1 MNAGIIRVNGVV
13 VLVAAFCAAA
23 AGQPRIAAH
32 RGANLMV
39 PENTLSAFAAASNVA
54 DMVEL
59 DVRQS
64 QDGVLVA
71 MHDEDVARTTDGTGA
86 VAELPLATLKS
97 FVVTGSFYNAAFAG
111 ERIPTLAES
120 VSLIKSFATPL
131 LDCKT
136 GTASN
141 YVELLRS
148 LDMVTNVVLMNFDW
162 SFLDDARQ
170 IEPAIQVMALGRGV
184 FTVDFLTNLQ
194 ARGISRVSWSA
205 PDITTAEV
213 AMVHAA
219 GMEIYV
225 YVVDGPAISEV
236 FAMNVDGM
244 ITDDPWLA
252 RDLRNSRGDGSSVID
267 QDMISCWTF
276 DDPAFTSSN
285 LVVRD
290 VKGRNPGVWH
300 GTNDMPRQANAMGAA
315 FGNALAL
322 DGGADYVAV
331 PPGPF
336 LDIGTNHVTLA
347 MWVTLFQPPSAMA
360 ESFGS
365 LYDAANDSYVMYLD
379 RSAKELRFKVVD
391 EQGYAARPGIPENLL
406 TTGVW
411 HHVVGV
417 YDGNA
422 ELAFG
427 RTSIYLDGRLADTH
441 IGSDGGY
448 GWHMRGVVRA
458 GQSAAMG
465 RNGVDDHGRVA
476 CVMDDVALWRRA
488 LDGADIR
495 WIYESGLQGASL
507 RQLMARLAFEQVAGG
522 WDGSSLRLQGQV
534 EYGMT
539 VTNLQFLVSD
549 RVDGTFAP
557 VGGGQVRDLGDNR
570 FEFEAPLPADGP
582 VFYKIVRP

>member
-1 MNAGIIRVNGVV
+1 MNTGMMRVNGGM

-23 AGQPRIAAH
+23 SGQPRVAAH
-32 RGANLMV
+32 RGASLMA
-39 PENTLSAFAAASNVA
+39 PENTLSAFAEASNAA
-54 DMVEL
+54 DMVEF

-86 VAELPLATLKS
+86 VAELTLATLKS

-111 ERIPTLAES
+111 ERIPTLTES

-162 SFLDDARQ
+162 KFLDDVRQ
-170 IEPAIQVMALGRGV
+170 LEPALQVMALGQGAFKV
-184 FTVDFLTNLQ
+184 EFLTNLQ
-194 ARGISRVSWSA
+194 ARGISNISWSA

-213 AMVHAA
+213 DMVHAA
-219 GMEIYV
+219 GVEIYV
-225 YVVDGPAISEV
+225 YVVNGPAV
-236 FAMNVDGM
+236 PDALAMNVDGM

-252 RDLRNSRGDGSSVID
+252 RDLRSGYGAGSRVID

-276 DDPAFTSSN
+276 NEPVFAPSN
-285 LVVRD
+285 LEVRD
-290 VKGRNPGVWH
+290 VKGRNPGAWH
-300 GTNDMPRQANAMGAA
+300 GVNDMPRQANALGAA
-315 FGNALAL
+315 FGDALAL
-322 DGGADYVAV
+322 DGGPDYVAV
-331 PPGPF
+331 PSGPS
-336 LDIGTNHVTLA
+336 LDIGTNHVTLS
-347 MWVTLFQPPSAMA
+347 MWVKLFQPPSAMA

-379 RSAKELRFKVVD
+379 RSSKELRFKVVD
-391 EQGYAARPGIPENLL
+391 AQGYAARPGIPESRLVM
-406 TTGVW
+406 GAW

-422 ELAFG
+422 GSGFG

-441 IGSDGGY
+441 IGADGGY
-448 GWHMRGVVRA
+448 GWHMQGIVRP

-465 RNGVDDHGRVA
+465 RNGTDDHGRLA

-488 LDGADIR
+488 LDGGDVR
-495 WIYESGLQGASL
+495 WIYESGLQGTPL
-507 RQLMARLAFEQVAGG
+507 RRLMARLAFEQVVGG
-522 WDGSSLRLQGQV
+522 WDGSALRLQGQM

-549 RVDGTFAP
+549 RVDGAFTP
-557 VGGGQVRDLGDNR
+557 VAGGQVHDLGDNR
-570 FEFEAPLPADGP
+570 FEFEAPIAADGA

>member
-1 MNAGIIRVNGVV
+1 M
-13 VLVAAFCAAA
+13 LVAAFCAAA
-23 AGQPRIAAH
+23 SGRPRIAAH
-32 RGANLMV
+32 RGASLMV

-54 DMVEL
+54 DMVEF

-64 QDGVLVA
+64 QDGALVV

-86 VAELPLATLKS
+86 VADLTLAALKS
-97 FVVTGSFYNAAFAG
+97 FVVTGVFYHTAFAG

-120 VSLIKSFATPL
+120 VTLIKSFATPL

-141 YVELLRS
+141 YVDILRG
-148 LDMVTNVVLMNFDW
+148 LGMVTNVVVMNFDW
-162 SFLDDARQ
+162 NFLDEARR
-170 IEPAIQVMALGRGV
+170 IEPALQVMAVGQGV
-184 FTVDFLTNLQ
+184 FTAAILTNLQ
-194 ARGISRVSWSA
+194 ARGISRISWFA

-213 AMVHAA
+213 DMVHAA

-225 YVVDGPAISEV
+225 WVVDGPAIAEA
-236 FAMNVDGM
+236 FAMDVDG
-244 ITDDPWLA
+244 ITTDDPWLA
-252 RDLRNSRGDGSSVID
+252 HDLQTSHQVGSGVID
-267 QDMISCWTF
+267 KDMISCWTF
-276 DDPAFTSSN
+276 DEPVFSPSN

-300 GTNDMPRQANAMGAA
+300 GATDMPREANALGAA
-315 FGNALAL
+315 FGDALAL
-322 DGGADYVAV
+322 DGGPGYVAV
-331 PPGPF
+331 PPGSS
-336 LDIGTNHVTLA
+336 LDIGTNQVTLSL
-347 MWVTLFQPPSAMA
+347 WVKLFQEPSAMA
-360 ESFGS
+360 EDFGS

-391 EQGYAARPGIPENLL
+391 QQGYFARPGIPESQLM
-406 TTGVW
+406 TGVW

-422 ELAFG
+422 ESVFG
-427 RTSIYLDGRLADTH
+427 RTAIYLDGRLTDTH
-441 IGSDGGY
+441 IGADGWY
-448 GWHMRGVVRA
+448 GWPMKGIVRA

-465 RNGVDDHGRVA
+465 RNGTDDHGRMA

-488 LDGADIR
+488 LDGGDIR
-495 WIYESGLQGASL
+495 WIYESGLQGVPL

-522 WDGSSLRLQGQV
+522 WDGSALRLQGQT

-549 RVDGTFAP
+549 RVDGTFTP
-557 VGGGQVRDLGDNR
+557 VVGGQIHDLGDNR
-570 FEFEAPLPADGP
+570 FEFEAPLPADGA